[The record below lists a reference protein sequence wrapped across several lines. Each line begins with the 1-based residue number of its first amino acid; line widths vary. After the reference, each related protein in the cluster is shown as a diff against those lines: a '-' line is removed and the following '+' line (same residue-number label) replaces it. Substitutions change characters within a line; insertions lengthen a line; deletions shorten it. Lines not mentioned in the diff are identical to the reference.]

1 MPGFPHGRPL
11 HFNLF
16 NNGSG
21 HHEASW
27 RLPGSYPLANLDIE
41 YHERLAQLAESV
53 MFDSVFLADH
63 VALEGAARRPAGRI
77 DPLTV
82 LTAVARATTRIGLI
96 ATASTSYNDP
106 FNLARRFAALDLLS
120 GGRAGWNIVT
130 TPGDASARN
139 FGLDSQ
145 ASHFERYQ
153 RADEFVS
160 VAEKLWDSWED
171 DAIVADREA
180 GVWADES
187 KIHTIDHRGRFFSVR
202 GPLNTP
208 RSPQGHPVLVQAGSS
223 EDGRDFAARHAEAV
237 FTAQHT
243 LADGQ
248 AFYAD
253 LKRRVKL
260 AGRDPDGV
268 KILPGIVPVIGST
281 EAEAL
286 ELNAELDRLVLAE
299 SGRDR
304 LARQLGLTPAQLPLD
319 KPLPDDLPSEEE
331 IEGDKSRFTLIVE
344 LARREKLTV
353 RELVGRLG
361 SGRGHRTFA
370 GTPEQVVEVIEQ
382 WAREGAADGFNI
394 MPATLPSGFE
404 LFVEH
409 VVPILRTRGLIR
421 SEYQGTTLR
430 EHYGLPRPPSRY
442 APRAASADAAPAGVA
457 ARGSE

>member
-1 MPGFPHGRPL
+1 MTRAQVGKSL
-11 HFNLF
+11 IFNLF
-16 NNGSG
+16 NNGTG
-21 HHEASW
+21 HHEAAW
-27 RLPGSYPLANLDIE
+27 RLPGSYPLANLDVE
-41 YHERLAQLAESV
+41 YFERLAQLAESV

-63 VALEGAARRPAGRI
+63 VSLDAPARRPSGRI
-77 DPLTV
+77 DPLTL

-106 FNLARRFAALDLLS
+106 FNLARRFASLDLIS
-120 GGRAGWNIVT
+120 GGRAAWNIVT

-139 FGLDSQ
+139 FGLESQ
-145 ASHFERYQ
+145 PSHLERYQ

-160 VAEKLWDSWED
+160 VAQKLWDSWED
-171 DAIVADREA
+171 DAVVADPAA

-187 KIHTIDHRGRFFSVR
+187 KIHAIDHRGRFFSVR
-202 GPLNTP
+202 GPLNLP

-223 EDGRDFAARHAEAV
+223 EDGKDFAARHAEAV

-286 ELNAELDRLVLAE
+286 ELDASLDRLILAE

-304 LARQLGLTPAQLPLD
+304 LARQLALDPAQLPLD
-319 KPLPDDLPSEEE
+319 EPLPDLPTENHH
-331 IEGDKSRFTLIVE
+331 IEGDKSRYTLIVE

-353 RELVGRLG
+353 RQLVGRLG
-361 SGRGHRTFA
+361 SGRGHRTFP
-370 GTPEQVVEVIEQ
+370 GTPEQVADTIEE

-409 VVPILRTRGLIR
+409 VVPILRSRGLLR
-421 SEYQGTTLR
+421 TEYEGTTLR
-430 EHYGLPRPPSRY
+430 EHYGLPRPPSQY
-442 APRAASADAAPAGVA
+442 AASADPASPTVRA
-457 ARGSE
+457 